1 MARID
6 VQMNFT
12 ANKTGLNE
20 ILTMLKQIEAEASK
34 ASLSGTLNQD
44 LKQASETAKQLEN
57 ILNSS
62 FNSKIGQLDLS
73 KLNNSIKD
81 TYGSVDQLRKKLE
94 SVGQG
99 RVFNKLSSDIL
110 NTHMQLKESN
120 KVLDEMASTM
130 ANTVKWGVTSS
141 IFDRISNSIQ
151 RAYEYVKELDTSLN
165 DIRIVTGYSAEQM
178 ESFAQSANRAAS
190 ALGASTRD
198 YTEASLIY
206 YQQGLDDAEVQA
218 RTETTLKAANVTGQ
232 TGDEVSEQLT
242 AIWNGYKVT
251 ADETELYIDKVAKV
265 AAATAADLEELSTGM
280 SKVASAANSAGVDID
295 QLNATLATVISV
307 TREAPE
313 TVGTAFRSIYARLG
327 DLALDGE
334 DEFGVSLGTVS
345 GQMEELGIQILDEQG
360 QMRDMGDIIEDTAEK
375 WQTWTQAQR
384 QAAAVAM
391 AGKQQYSR
399 LIALFDN
406 WDMYTDALNES
417 QNAMGTLNEQQNIYM
432 DSIEAHLQKLSTEA
446 ERTYDILFDT
456 NAVNAMSDAM
466 TGLLSIFNTWMEGVG
481 GGLRS
486 IAVLGANVA
495 NIFSKQIG
503 SGIAGMVQ
511 NRERQKANEDSA
523 VLKQNIIDNYQ
534 AQGRGDITEDSYSA
548 GLDKEVEIASKLLN
562 IKEQISSEEYNYL
575 TSLQKE
581 SGIAAQ
587 KLANAESYKKELKE
601 IGFSEE
607 NSLEFLEKQ
616 NKVDVNQLE
625 AIKKQRTELE
635 DIQYLMADIE
645 KSSQEKNDIAFDSAF
660 DEIGEYENTLTEAM
674 TLQKLPSE
682 DLENEF
688 YLKILGTEQERI
700 EANQWLNNLIQ
711 GQNNLIADQQ
721 NRVGTLSNAIKNK
734 TFYESEGYKNLQL
747 EQQARDRLI
756 QQAQQQAEKQKA
768 ITASVEGITTLIS
781 LLTTASGIFSTIADE
796 DLTVWE
802 KFGQITTTLLM
813 TLPLLITNFN
823 SLKTL
828 LPNIAIS
835 LGATTLAEDAT
846 AASALKATV
855 SIMGMKM
862 ALWEFFLIIGVV
874 VAAIVGIV
882 AAVKAVSDAYNA
894 EAIEAQKAAEAA
906 KELEESNK
914 AVQESYQNLQSAFDA
929 YDTAIDKLD
938 QCIQG
943 TEEWKQALEEVN
955 SAAVEAIEA
964 IPDGMDPELIKDL
977 YSRDEKTG
985 QIILDENKME
995 DIETAT
1001 GLNAAASQFA
1011 STMGNYDATIKSNS
1025 SQMLNTTRDLSE
1037 SSVNAVDAI
1046 SFLTAGFSGLA
1057 IANEAEAQII
1067 QDKVLSNLE
1076 DFSEAMTVDEFRE
1089 KLQKLGMN
1097 VSSLTD
1103 NELENY
1109 KNKVIELAN
1118 STESA
1123 TERMKLL
1130 AGLQIDKVLGDN
1142 FDASIK
1148 DIVTNQATQ
1157 QQTEIAQEIT
1167 DKLTGQ
1173 GISASS
1179 NSGNDIYKEIAQ
1191 RLSEATNGQY
1201 RATTGNTVLGS
1212 DSNRRLIFEDASGEK
1227 TEEKSVAW
1235 IANTIAAYEALEKAG
1250 GNAEKAQSA
1259 FEGLEEELG
1268 EGISDSLKDFITNGN
1283 LETLTQ
1289 DDYQKLLGY
1298 SKKDLMKAMN
1308 ITDSKEF
1315 DKMFGEKGYDGFKK
1329 SLEDYGTALNTFT
1342 DNMVSSARE
1351 TFENINDTDDLTLA
1365 GKKSIAEAL
1374 ENALVY
1380 SGEETM
1386 SSMSDMFNRMDAIN
1400 LRKFTDVTSEISN
1413 WGDVTLTSFKQSLE
1427 DAGVVTNLT
1436 DEELK
1441 EYIRTMQEATGATKD
1456 FNSLSKTYADIHSII
1471 DELETGDTI
1480 SSEDYQKLGEG
1491 ASEYFTKMLDGTYKL
1506 TTDAQSFYD
1515 MIQNQQIIDFQ
1526 NSLNDQREQ
1535 LNRIQGLSQ
1544 IDYSQ
1549 EALDELGKSQYK
1561 KGSWF
1566 SGTNATIDTQDLE
1579 TQLQFISALSEN
1591 QVEVERLID
1600 KQKNNSLEEE
1610 DYEKIAEEVRNC
1622 TDAYRNLDD
1631 TIETVNSNIYENE
1644 LALLSSVD
1652 NLADLKDLAQSS
1664 EIEEDSAAYQQAE
1677 LNLHEAEKWEDLD
1690 TDEIEDYADHLR
1702 EIADSSDDLA
1712 DSLEND
1718 KEASRELSR
1727 QIIRMNEGIDELAD
1741 GWEDWSDILKN
1752 SSRSSEEYA
1761 EALSNTR
1768 EALAD
1773 ILDTSKD
1780 YISEDFVKEHMDEIG
1795 EAAKGNVEAIDE
1807 LHNALAKQIVLDI
1820 AVDNGLDTQTQ
1831 NDLLNQINILQSQLP
1846 DLEVGASIDGTQLD
1860 QDYADFQ
1867 NTLASLV
1874 EQSGMTADQVNAFL
1888 GQMGYEAD
1896 FETEPQTI
1904 TQNVPVT
1911 VSETEMTGVFPPKF
1925 VTRSYQSGTE
1935 PITQTVE
1942 VPRITAASNGKKA
1955 LKINKI
1961 SRKAPSSYS
1970 NYSPKNSGGK
1980 SPGSGSGGGGS
1991 KGSEPKEPDKQEQIE
2006 GDKDRYHDVNIEL
2019 EQIQTNLDR
2028 LEKQQDKL
2036 FGQDLIDNLNKQLKE
2051 LNNQIDTTNEKLVI
2065 ARGELSELRA
2075 ELAQKGVSFNEDG
2088 TIANYSAA
2096 YDAQL
2101 NYANG
2106 IINKYNSMSAEA
2118 QETYK
2123 ETVDKAKEDFD
2134 KFVENIERYDEL
2146 VSNEIPGLEDDI
2158 QDAIDKQIEIQIEK
2172 FNMEIEIR
2180 LDLAEAE
2187 RDWNEFKKNVIDQID
2202 EDDILGNAEARLEDF
2217 FSYYKDDGT
2226 GIVQRNTV
2234 HIEDILTQ
2242 LKQMD
2247 DTGWSDVYG
2256 DNRAQALE
2264 DLQTYYEQMMEDL
2277 QDLEEL
2283 QDEIHESY
2291 LDMIDEA
2298 QDKFDEQ
2305 IDTFEQIT
2313 SLIEHDMDLIELVNG
2328 EESYSEL
2335 ANYYEKLE
2343 DNYNKQLDFQRQQV
2357 EFWKQQMDLAEQG
2370 SEEWEAARDNW
2381 MDAVEDWRSTV
2392 EDAVENATDKY
2403 VNAINEIFQNLNDKV
2418 TNGMGLDYVEE
2429 EWNLINENADQ
2440 YLDTINSMY
2449 GIQDLENKY
2458 LDAIDQTDNI
2468 SAQQKLNDLMQEELA
2483 ALQEKDKLT
2492 QYDIDRANMKYE
2504 IALKQIALE
2513 EAQQNKSQLRLRR
2526 DSQGN
2531 YSYQF
2536 VSDESEIGQ
2545 LRDELNELYNQL
2557 YNFDLEHYRDNLDQI
2572 YSVWAEYQEKMAEAA
2587 QINDPEERAQREA
2600 LLQEQYG
2607 ELINGLV
2614 EQNETIRLN
2623 LHESAFTELAELYD
2637 IDLENFK
2644 QLSEDQKDIL
2654 LGDMIPQ
2661 WTSGV
2666 QDMADVFAG
2675 EDGFANVCKD
2685 AMEDLKEATE
2695 DYEQSLEDIEST
2707 AGISF
2712 DTILDG
2718 TDNII
2723 DQTEDLLWENDELI
2737 NSYEDQLDAIRD
2749 IINELS
2755 SLIAKYNAAREA
2767 AITATEAAYKYWQE
2781 QQRQAAAEAAKEN
2794 ANSGAS
2800 SNSGSSSNSGGS
2812 GGGKGS
2818 GGGDGVLN
2826 VGDTVTY
2833 TGGTYYYDSYGTS
2846 PAGNRGPGKKVTVTQ
2861 VKEDGRP
2868 YPIHVQ
2874 SNNSAY
2880 GWLKRSQLSG
2890 YDTGGYTGDWGDN
2903 SGKLALLHKKE
2914 LVLNRND
2921 TSNLL
2926 QGIQILRNIV
2936 DSVGSSM
2943 MSRMANLTSNIGI
2956 NSNVPTNSDT
2966 LEQNVHIEANFPNV
2980 ESSKEIEDALNN
2992 LVNVASQRVYRRR

>member
-20 ILTMLKQIEAEASK
+20 ILTMLKQIQSEASK
-34 ASLSGTLNQD
+34 ASLSGNLNQD

-81 TYGSVDQLRKKLE
+81 TYGSVDQLRKRLE

-99 RVFNKLSSDIL
+99 GVFNKLASDVL
-110 NTHMQLKESN
+110 NTNMQLKESN

-151 RAYEYVKELDTSLN
+151 RAYEYAKELDTSLN

-178 ESFAQSANRAAS
+178 ESFAESANRAAA
-190 ALGASTRD
+190 ALGASTKD
-198 YTEASLIY
+198 YTDASLIY

-265 AAATAADLEELSTGM
+265 AAATASDLNELSTGM
-280 SKVASAANSAGVDID
+280 SKVASAAASAGVDID

-313 TVGTAFRSIYARLG
+313 TIGTAFRSIYARLG
-327 DLALDGE
+327 DLSLDGE

-345 GQMEELGIQILDEQG
+345 GQLEELGIQILDDQG
-360 QMRDMGDIIEDTAEK
+360 QMREMGDIVEDVAAK

-417 QNAMGTLNEQQNIYM
+417 QNAMGTLNEQQEIYM
-432 DSIEAHLQKLSTEA
+432 ESVEAHLQKLSTEA

-456 NAVNAMSDAM
+456 DAVNTMADAV
-466 TGLLSIFNTWMEGVG
+466 TGLLSIFNNWMEGVG

-503 SGIAGMVQ
+503 SGIAGIVQ
-511 NRERQKANEDSA
+511 NRERQRANEDSA
-523 VLKQNIIDNYQ
+523 VLKQDIINSYQ
-534 AQGRGDITEDSYSA
+534 AQGRGDITENSYSA

-562 IKEQISSEEYNYL
+562 IKEQISSEEYNTL
-575 TSLQKE
+575 TTLQKQ
-581 SGIAAQ
+581 SGEAAQ
-587 KLANAESYKKELKE
+587 RLADAENYKENITDIFKNEDVSLNTMKKRLKE
-601 IGFSEE
+601 I
-607 NSLEFLEKQ
+607 Q
-616 NKVDVNQLE
+616 NQN
-625 AIKKQRTELE
+625 AELE
-635 DIQYLMADIE
+635 NQKTTIE
-645 KSSQEKNDIAFDSAF
+645 
-660 DEIGEYENTLTEAM
+660 EIGELVLQAEEAEDSDEIDNTLYNLLEREGAQTQAAGLTGEDMSSIYSDVEKTEGSRVKSWSILDQRASSIE
-674 TLQKLPSE
+674 QKLQAQYNQE
-682 DLENEF
+682 ER
-688 YLKILGTEQERI
+688 LKV
-700 EANQWLNNLIQ
+700 AIQ
-711 GQNNLIADQQ
+711 Q
-721 NRVGTLSNAIKNK
+721 R
-734 TFYESEGYKNLQL
+734 TFYESESYKQLQL

-756 QQAQQQAEKQKA
+756 QQAQQQAERQKA
-768 ITASVEGITTLIS
+768 ITASVEGVTSLVS
-781 LLTTASGIFSTIADE
+781 LLTTVSGVFSTITD
-796 DLTVWE
+796 DSLSGWE
-802 KFGQITTTLLM
+802 KFTQITTTLLM
-813 TLPLLITNFN
+813 TLPMIVSSF
-823 SLKTL
+823 SSIKTL
-828 LPNIAIS
+828 LPNLAVS
-835 LGATTLAEDAT
+835 FGVVANAEVGVGAAAT
-846 AASALKATV
+846 AMWSQVLLP
-855 SIMGMKM
+855 IMPIIAAIGV
-862 ALWEFFLIIGVV
+862 LIGVV
-874 VAAIVGIV
+874 VAL
-882 AAVKAVSDAYNA
+882 SNAYNA
-894 EAIEAQKAAEAA
+894 DAEAA
-906 KELEESNK
+906 RNAAAAAKEAKTAAEEANTAYEELISGM
-914 AVQESYQNLQSAFDA
+914 EA
-929 YDTAIDKLD
+929 YDTAVDKLNELKE
-938 QCIQG
+938 G
-943 TEEWKQALEEVN
+943 TDEYAEALK
-955 SAAVEAIEA
+955 EANNQVI
-964 IPDGMDPELIKDL
+964 DL
-977 YSRDEKTG
+977 VKNNQNLSKYVTRDEKGLLTFEEG
-985 QIILDENKME
+985 SE
-995 DIETAT
+995 DIVEQARQRA
-1001 GLNAAASQFA
+1001 NSADAAANVAEINANNTQLQSER
-1011 STMGNYDATIKSNS
+1011 TDLIRDMG
-1025 SQMLNTTRDLSE
+1025 L
-1037 SSVNAVDAI
+1037 
-1046 SFLTAGFSGLA
+1046 
-1057 IANEAEAQII
+1057 
-1067 QDKVLSNLE
+1067 
-1076 DFSEAMTVDEFRE
+1076 DFWWSP
-1089 KLQKLGMN
+1089 
-1097 VSSLTD
+1097 
-1103 NELENY
+1103 
-1109 KNKVIELAN
+1109 
-1118 STESA
+1118 
-1123 TERMKLL
+1123 
-1130 AGLQIDKVLGDN
+1130 
-1142 FDASIK
+1142 
-1148 DIVTNQATQ
+1148 QAP
-1157 QQTEIAQEIT
+1157 
-1167 DKLTGQ
+1167 LTG
-1173 GISASS
+1173 
-1179 NSGNDIYKEIAQ
+1179 D
-1191 RLSEATNGQY
+1191 
-1201 RATTGNTVLGS
+1201 
-1212 DSNRRLIFEDASGEK
+1212 
-1227 TEEKSVAW
+1227 W
-1235 IANTIAAYEALEKAG
+1235 
-1250 GNAEKAQSA
+1250 
-1259 FEGLEEELG
+1259 
-1268 EGISDSLKDFITNGN
+1268 
-1283 LETLTQ
+1283 
-1289 DDYQKLLGY
+1289 
-1298 SKKDLMKAMN
+1298 
-1308 ITDSKEF
+1308 
-1315 DKMFGEKGYDGFKK
+1315 
-1329 SLEDYGTALNTFT
+1329 
-1342 DNMVSSARE
+1342 
-1351 TFENINDTDDLTLA
+1351 INDVQLQ
-1365 GKKSIAEAL
+1365 SII
-1374 ENALVY
+1374 
-1380 SGEETM
+1380 
-1386 SSMSDMFNRMDAIN
+1386 DAIN
-1400 LRKFTDVTSEISN
+1400 NNSGLLTED
-1413 WGDVTLTSFKQSLE
+1413 TL
-1427 DAGVVTNLT
+1427 
-1436 DEELK
+1436 
-1441 EYIRTMQEATGATKD
+1441 
-1456 FNSLSKTYADIHSII
+1456 
-1471 DELETGDTI
+1471 
-1480 SSEDYQKLGEG
+1480 
-1491 ASEYFTKMLDGTYKL
+1491 
-1506 TTDAQSFYD
+1506 
-1515 MIQNQQIIDFQ
+1515 
-1526 NSLNDQREQ
+1526 
-1535 LNRIQGLSQ
+1535 
-1544 IDYSQ
+1544 
-1549 EALDELGKSQYK
+1549 
-1561 KGSWF
+1561 
-1566 SGTNATIDTQDLE
+1566 ATIDG
-1579 TQLQFISALSEN
+1579 IAGN
-1591 QVEVERLID
+1591 QSLID
-1600 KQKNNSLEEE
+1600 TLMETDN
-1610 DYEKIAEEVRNC
+1610 RNQ
-1622 TDAYRNLDD
+1622 LM
-1631 TIETVNSNIYENE
+1631 
-1644 LALLSSVD
+1644 
-1652 NLADLKDLAQSS
+1652 DLA
-1664 EIEEDSAAYQQAE
+1664 AKTAE
-1677 LNLHEAEKWEDLD
+1677 LND
-1690 TDEIEDYADHLR
+1690 TNQLLLGESLR
-1702 EIADSSDDLA
+1702 

-1718 KEASRELSR
+1718 
-1727 QIIRMNEGIDELAD
+1727 
-1741 GWEDWSDILKN
+1741 
-1752 SSRSSEEYA
+1752 EEYA
-1761 EALSNTR
+1761 NMTESEKNAVASLYEQDLTPEEQDRIRQEIHDELYQDSAFGWGNEDDIHRQYAEARGWTLSDDKWGDKAVYVDEKGDEQEVSDDSARAFLENMQVQEKLSEYDPNKLERIKQGIQGISDAVDGLGEDSIAELLGFASGDQEFDLENLSYGMFNEIKEKLGSQEFRDELNNITNEQWQEMGYNNADEYINAISTKLDEANDEDRLKLVSQRKLGKVEDDASTLYSGIQSGEITAENIDENEEYKNVIEQLDELKELYPEVEAAANVLEEKWLVGTQEYLEALDQVQDKLYEAKMASLTDDANTKIEDLQEYLNDEKFEAGLDLDDSEFQSKMDDVLNAEYEIDVAIHTEAENEFNDITSAIDDINEQASMIGENFVVSANDIR
-1768 EALAD
+1768 ELNNTFPGIIQGMRDLGDGTIQLNEEVAQSAIGMAQAEITADSQATIQKLKNQADLLRQKQAVYQQMANAAFILAQ
-1773 ILDTSKD
+1773 
-1780 YISEDFVKEHMDEIG
+1780 SETASDE
-1795 EAAKGNVEAIDE
+1795 EAAKAKGIISENLVKLQGLNDQIQTQTEMDNDKAAADASNENADITARNWASAYQSAAQSSYQFAQTAVANMKAAAGQGSPVAPGDFGVSYSGSSGTSSEAKVIE
-1807 LHNALAKQIVLDI
+1807 GTQNALDSGDTTQDQWAKLAQQYQMLADSAGAAANDIDGMIAQIG
-1820 AVDNGLDTQTQ
+1820 AS
-1831 NDLLNQINILQSQLP
+1831 NI
-1846 DLEVGASIDGTQLD
+1846 EVGHNLGSIK
-1860 QDYADFQ
+1860 
-1867 NTLASLV
+1867 
-1874 EQSGMTADQVNAFL
+1874 SGK
-1888 GQMGYEAD
+1888 G
-1896 FETEPQTI
+1896 
-1904 TQNVPVT
+1904 
-1911 VSETEMTGVFPPKF
+1911 
-1925 VTRSYQSGTE
+1925 
-1935 PITQTVE
+1935 
-1942 VPRITAASNGKKA
+1942 
-1955 LKINKI
+1955 
-1961 SRKAPSSYS
+1961 PSSD
-1970 NYSPKNSGGK
+1970 
-1980 SPGSGSGGGGS
+1980 
-1991 KGSEPKEPDKQEQIE
+1991 KGSSKKEQEPDQMDYIE
-2006 GDKDRYHDVNIEL
+2006 DEVDRYHDVNIQL
-2019 EQIQTNLDR
+2019 EQISTTLDR
-2028 LEKQQDKL
+2028 LQKQQDKL
-2036 FGQDLIDNLNKQLKE
+2036 FGQDLIDNLNEQLE
-2051 LNNQIDTTNEKLVI
+2051 TLNKQIDVTNDKIVI
-2065 ARGELSELRA
+2065 AKGELSELRA
-2075 ELAQKGVSFNEDG
+2075 QLSQKGVSFNEDG
-2088 TIANYSAA
+2088 TIANYTSAYQSQLA
-2096 YDAQL
+2096 YVNSLIAQ
-2101 NYANG
+2101 YNG
-2106 IINKYNSMSAEA
+2106 MTAEA
-2118 QETYK
+2118 QEAFK
-2123 ETVDKAKEDFD
+2123 NTVERAQEDFD
-2134 KFVENIERYDEL
+2134 TFVENIERYDEL
-2146 VSNEIPGLEDDI
+2146 VSNEIPELENNI
-2158 QDAIDKQIEIQIEK
+2158 QDAIDQQIEIQIEK

-2187 RDWNEFKKNVIDQID
+2187 RDWNEFKKNIIDQID
-2202 EDDILGNAEARLEDF
+2202 EDDILGNAKASLEDF
-2217 FSYYKDDGT
+2217 FSYYKEDGT
-2226 GIVQRNTV
+2226 GIIQRNTV
-2234 HIEDILTQ
+2234 HIEDVLTQ

-2264 DLQTYYEQMMEDL
+2264 DLQTYYEQMMKDL

-2429 EWNLINENADQ
+2429 EWNLINQNADQ

-2545 LRDELNELYNQL
+2545 LKDELNELYNQL
-2557 YNFDLEHYRDNLDQI
+2557 YNFDLEHYKDNLDQI
-2572 YSVWAEYQEKMAEAA
+2572 YSVWVEYQEKMAEAA

-2675 EDGFANVCKD
+2675 EDGFTNVCKD

-2723 DQTEDLLWENDELI
+2723 NQTEDLLWENDELI

-2800 SNSGSSSNSGGS
+2800 SNSSSSSNSGNS

-2914 LVLNRND
+2914 LVLNRSD

-2943 MSRMANLTSNIGI
+2943 ISRMANLTSNIGI
-2956 NSNVPTNSDT
+2956 NSNIPTSSDT

-2992 LVNVASQRVYRRR
+2992 LVNVASQRVHRRR